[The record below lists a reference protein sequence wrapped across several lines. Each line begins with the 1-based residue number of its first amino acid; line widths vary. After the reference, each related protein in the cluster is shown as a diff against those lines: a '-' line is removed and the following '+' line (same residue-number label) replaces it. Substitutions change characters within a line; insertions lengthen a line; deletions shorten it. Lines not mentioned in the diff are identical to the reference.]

1 MAQGWLFWGVAAVG
15 LALCVG
21 AVLGPLWRGAGRSE
35 RRASYDLQVHRDQL
49 REIDADLA
57 RGVLTPAEAEASRV
71 EVSRRLLAAADAEA
85 AEAGAGTAPRRL
97 TRGVASALAVGF
109 ALGALG
115 LYVWLGVPGMPDE
128 PLAARNAEAATA
140 RANRPSQ
147 AEAEAMI
154 AAKAPAA
161 PAPPAGSQDAE
172 LVAKLQEV
180 LKTRPDDLQGHR
192 LLARSLG
199 SLGRWPEARAAQER
213 VVALLGEQATADDLV
228 DLAEAQVLAAN
239 GYVSP
244 EAEAVLG
251 RALGKNPE
259 NPVARYYSA
268 LALLQGGRPDLA
280 YELWRRLVAEGPP
293 DAAWMEPA
301 KAGLAEAARQAGLPA
316 QEDGAAPSGPSADDM
331 KAAQDLPPEAR
342 QAMIEGMVAKLSD
355 RLATAGGPPQ
365 DWAQLIRSL
374 GVLGR
379 RDEASAVAGEAR
391 ATFAGDPAGR
401 ALIEDAARDAG
412 LPPAPAAP

>member
-1 MAQGWLFWGVAAVG
+1 MTEEWLFWAIAAAGLVLCLGV
-15 LALCVG
+15 
-21 AVLGPLWRGAGRSE
+21 VLGPLWRGAGRGE

-57 RGVLTPAEAEASRV
+57 RGLLTPAEAEASRI

-85 AEAGAGTAPRRL
+85 VEAAAATAPRRL
-97 TRGVASALAVGF
+97 TRGVAPIVAVCLALAAG
-109 ALGALG
+109 G
-115 LYVWLGVPGMPDE
+115 LYAWLGVPGMPDQ
-128 PLAARNAEAATA
+128 PLARRNAEAAAA

-154 AAKAPAA
+154 AARAPAT
-161 PAPPAGSQDAE
+161 PAPQASSQDAD
-172 LVAKLQEV
+172 LVAKLQDV
-180 LKTRPDDLQGHR
+180 LKTRPDDLQGYR

-213 VVALLGEQATADDLV
+213 VVALLGDKATPDDLV

-251 RALGKNPE
+251 RALGNDPG

-280 YELWRRLVAEGPP
+280 YSLWQRLVAEGPA
-293 DAAWMEPA
+293 DAAWMQPA
-301 KAGLAEAARQAGLPA
+301 KAGLAEAARQAGLPVPGA
-316 QEDGAAPSGPSADDM
+316 EDAPAGPSPDDM
-331 KAAQDLPPEAR
+331 RAAQDLPPEAR

-374 GVLGR
+374 AVLGR
-379 RDEASAVAGEAR
+379 QQEAAAVAGEAR

-401 ALIEDAARDAG
+401 ALIEAAAKDAG
-412 LPPAPAAP
+412 LPSAPAP